1 MDYHPHSRL
10 SKMGLPKTVGNHS
23 GFTLIE
29 ILISLLLVSILLTT
43 LFAAF
48 RGLLHQTQPLTQ
60 QTEMTKMAA
69 AALKRFGTDLSQVV
83 VSLPPAYRKP
93 EFNSDPD
100 PYRIVGKSDT
110 SFGKSVSQLQFA
122 SLGHVPTINGRQS
135 GVARIVYYISE
146 TQSDEKVLRRSDHLF
161 PYDEFEPQFTDPVL
175 CRQVEE
181 FAVYFTTADGGEIET
196 WNSDA
201 ESVAFATPQAIRIV
215 LTLKDSQKEW
225 QFESRHQLPTLRK
238 ALKL

>member
-1 MDYHPHSRL
+1 MDYHPHGRL
-10 SKMGLPKTVGNHS
+10 KNTISNHS

-48 RGLLHQTQPLTQ
+48 RGLLHQTEPVTQ
-60 QTEMTKMAA
+60 QTKIAKMAA
-69 AALKRFGTDLSQVV
+69 AALKRFNTDLSQVV

-93 EFNSDPD
+93 EFNSEPD
-100 PYRIVGKSDT
+100 PYRIVGIGNT
-110 SFGKSVSQLQFA
+110 AFGKTVSQLEFA
-122 SLGHVPTINGRQS
+122 SLGHVPAVNGRQS
-135 GVARIVYYISE
+135 GVARVVYYVNE
-146 TQSDEKVLRRSDHLF
+146 TQLGEKVLRRSDHLF
-161 PYDEFEPQFTDPVL
+161 PYKEFEPQATDPVL

-181 FAVYFTTADGGEIET
+181 FAVFFKTNDGEEIET
-196 WNSDA
+196 WNSDSETA
-201 ESVAFATPQAIRIV
+201 AYATPQAIRIV
-215 LTLKDSQKEW
+215 LTLKGGQKEW